1 MTKIFEIKDENGNN
15 ILVEGE
21 ITSADFMDIDAVD
34 EVTVTVN
41 GKKKKDFGESWN
53 GLVKYSEEDF
63 FFSALAAYV
72 NNDMTAEFIYVCQ
85 EVQDF
90 KSSFQSFEKIDG
102 ADVPKFYLKP
112 QEYRGSKLELQAT
125 SKSNRYYY
133 GDETCV
139 CTYTDGSRATDI
151 EDLVIGGLISDAE
164 AGNLVYA
171 NEITRKWLLEKYEIP
186 KELLPA

>member
-41 GKKKKDFGESWN
+41 GQRKEDFGESWN

-112 QEYRGSKLELQAT
+112 QGYRGSKLELQAI

-139 CTYTDGSRATDI
+139 CTYADGSRATDI
-151 EDLVIGGLISDAE
+151 EAFVTGALIKDAE

-186 KELLPA
+186 KELLPT